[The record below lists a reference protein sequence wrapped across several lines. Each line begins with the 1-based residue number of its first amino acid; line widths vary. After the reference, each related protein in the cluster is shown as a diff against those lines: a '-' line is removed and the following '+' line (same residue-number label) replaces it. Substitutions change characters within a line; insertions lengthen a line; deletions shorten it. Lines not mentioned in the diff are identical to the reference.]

1 MSETIKK
8 TTDMLAQDR
17 TDLAFERTSMAHD
30 RTLMAWTRTSL
41 SMISFGFTVFKFM
54 QYMHQEGKQVIIKT
68 EQGAENFGMSL
79 ITVGII
85 SLVIACI
92 QYWHLD
98 KKLNPDKKWYLNLV
112 FINAAFIGLLG
123 GLALINT
130 VFRIGP
136 F

>member
-1 MSETIKK
+1 MLAEER
-8 TTDMLAQDR
+8 TDMAL
-17 TDLAFERTSMAHD
+17 ERTTMAHD

-54 QYMHQEGKQVIIKT
+54 QYMQQEGKELVVKT
-68 EQGAENFGMSL
+68 EQGAKNFGMTL
-79 ITVGII
+79 IAVGII
-85 SLVIACI
+85 SLVVACV

-98 KKLNPDKKWYLNLV
+98 KKLNPDRKWYLNLA
-112 FINAAFIGLLG
+112 FINAAFIGFIG

-130 VFRIGP
+130 LFKIGP

>member
-1 MSETIKK
+1 MSETKK
-8 TTDMLAQDR
+8 TANMLAEDR
-17 TDLAFERTSMAHD
+17 TDLAIERTSMAHD

-54 QYMHQEGKQVIIKT
+54 QYMQQEGKTLVVKT

-79 ITVGII
+79 IAVGII

-92 QYWHLD
+92 QYWKLD
-98 KKLNPDKKWYLNLV
+98 KKLNPNRKWYLNLA
-112 FINAAFIGLLG
+112 FMNAAFIGFLG

-130 VFRIGP
+130 LFEIGP

>member
-1 MSETIKK
+1 MPEGKQK
-8 TTDMLAQDR
+8 TANMLAEER
-17 TDLAFERTSMAHD
+17 TDLALERTSMAHD

-54 QYMHQEGKQVIIKT
+54 QYMHQEGKQIVIKT

-85 SLVIACI
+85 SLIIACI

-98 KKLNPDKKWYLNLV
+98 KKLNPDRKWYLNLV

-130 VFRIGP
+130 LFKIGP

>member
-1 MSETIKK
+1 MSETKK
-8 TTDMLAQDR
+8 TANMLAEERTDMAL
-17 TDLAFERTSMAHD
+17 ERTTMAHD

-54 QYMHQEGKQVIIKT
+54 QYMQQEGKELVVKT
-68 EQGAENFGMSL
+68 EQGAKNFGMTL
-79 ITVGII
+79 IAVGII
-85 SLVIACI
+85 SLVVACV

-98 KKLNPDKKWYLNLV
+98 KKLNPDRKWYLNLA
-112 FINAAFIGLLG
+112 FINAAFIGFIG

-130 VFRIGP
+130 LFKIGP

>member
-1 MSETIKK
+1 
-8 TTDMLAQDR
+8 MLAEDR
-17 TDLAFERTSMAHD
+17 TDLAIERTSMAAD

-54 QYMHQEGKQVIIKT
+54 QYMRQEGKDLVVKT
-68 EQGAENFGMSL
+68 EQGAQHFGMSL
-79 ITVGII
+79 IAIGVI
-85 SLVIACI
+85 SLIVACV

-98 KKLNPDKKWYLNLV
+98 KKLNPDRKWYLNLT
-112 FINAAFIGLLG
+112 FINAAFMGLLG

-130 VFRIGP
+130 LFKIGP